1 MAPSR
6 TTSTVKSESYAHMAD
21 LLASS
26 PGSGRRDGIYP
37 ESMFRYQ
44 PQSDTFLCPDGQ
56 VMKPRRLHSVR
67 LTWEYVTK
75 RGVCLSCR
83 LRKFCTRSSTGRTMR
98 KPSRLRTCSLARTNQ
113 TIDPRSTD
121 RDGSKP
127 SKTDLSASDPVSP
140 AWYWLVGELPSSFS
154 V

>member
-1 MAPSR
+1 MR
-6 TTSTVKSESYAHMAD
+6 YGELTRRWIWILYA
-21 LLASS
+21 
-26 PGSGRRDGIYP
+26 RRSQDFMVP
-37 ESMFRYQ
+37 KAMFRKIQ
-44 PQSDTFLCPDGQ
+44 SLPSDTFLCPDGQ

-67 LTWEYVTK
+67 LAWKYVTK
-75 RGVCLSCR
+75 RGVYLGCR

-127 SKTDLSASDPVSP
+127 SKTDRSASDPVSP